1 VSEAAPHPSLAAE
14 VWHRQ
19 LDAGRSG
26 NWAERDEILAP
37 DCVWSLRT
45 QGAAFRGRDDV
56 VAFIQEG
63 FDAAATHEKPDVC
76 TDFST
81 ADWGVYEYISRG
93 TIDPSQATKFA
104 KRLIPA
110 PRIIT
115 NALAPIITRVLSG
128 KTFAVPICFVYH
140 VSSDGL
146 IDQVNE
152 YVGKRT
158 NNNPRPLRN

>member
-1 VSEAAPHPSLAAE
+1 VSEAARHPLLAAE
-14 VWHRQ
+14 AWHAQ

-26 NWAERDEILAP
+26 YWAELDEILAP

-45 QGAAFRGRDDV
+45 QGAVFQGLDDV

-63 FDAAATHEKPDVC
+63 FDAAATREEPDVC
-76 TDFST
+76 TDFSA

-93 TIDPSQATKFA
+93 TIDPSQATRFA
-104 KRLIPA
+104 KRVIPA

-115 NALAPIITRVLSG
+115 TALAPILARMLSG
-128 KTFAVPICFVYH
+128 KTFAIPVCFVYH
-140 VSSDGL
+140 VNSDGL

-152 YVGKRT
+152 YVGRRA
-158 NNNPRPLRN
+158 NNARPPRD